1 MHPHTKMRAGTS
13 LLASPP
19 LKRLQE
25 NLHDLIIIALE
36 AYTQTPGNSYALTKL
51 HYVSDEKHEGR
62 FCMHFDGLVKDLEA
76 NVNTPLSLTFTV
88 KIGDYECYPHS

>member
-1 MHPHTKMRAGTS
+1 MEPHTKMRAATS
-13 LLASPP
+13 LHASPP

-25 NLHDLIIIALE
+25 NLQDLITIALE
-36 AYTQTPGNSYALTKL
+36 AYTRTHGNCYALTKL

-62 FCMHFDGLVKDLEA
+62 FSMHFDALAKDLEA

-88 KIGDYECYPHS
+88 KAGDYECYPHS

>member
-1 MHPHTKMRAGTS
+1 MDNHIKTHAGTS

-25 NLHDLIIIALE
+25 NLHDLIIVALE
-36 AYTQTPGNSYALTKL
+36 AYTKTHGNSFALTNL

-62 FCMHFDGLVKDLEA
+62 FCMHFDGLVKDLEV
-76 NVNTPLSLTFTV
+76 NVNIPLSLTFSV